1 MNEATKPEGGDE
13 SRLDDIQTIKEVL
26 LRVSKKHL
34 VEPYSY
40 FVWGIVSI
48 LGGIAHF
55 IVSRTVDHPAFN
67 YFLFVWIPVF
77 AVGGFFE
84 AVGFVR
90 RMAREALPLTSRTS
104 RWLMLAFAG
113 VCLAFVIVAVIFV
126 RFHADA
132 FLPVLVSL
140 FVGISLIGYALL
152 SCPPLFAQAYFVLLG
167 GVVNFIFQIPPPY
180 SVLVTSFSIGAA
192 FIWAGWVA
200 WIKDRK

>member
-1 MNEATKPEGGDE
+1 MNEATKPDGGDE
-13 SRLDDIQTIKEVL
+13 RRLDDIQTIKEVL

-40 FVWGIVSI
+40 CVWGIVSI
-48 LGGIAHF
+48 LGGIAHS
-55 IVSRTVDHPAFN
+55 IIAMTVNHPAFN

-90 RMAREALPLTSRTS
+90 RMAREALPLTSKTAL
-104 RWLMLAFAG
+104 WLMLAFAG
-113 VCLAFVIVAVIFV
+113 VCLAFAVIVIIFV
-126 RFHADA
+126 RFHAEA

-152 SCPPLFAQAYFVLLG
+152 SCPSIFAQAYFVMLG
-167 GVVNFIFQIPPPY
+167 GVVNFIFQIPAPY
-180 SVLVTSFSIGAA
+180 SVLVTSCSIGTA
-192 FIWAGWVA
+192 FIWAGWAA
-200 WIKDRK
+200 WIKDGK